1 MKRILILTSLAVL
14 LTVGCATNPAT
25 GQRELSLISE
35 QQAIQIGLEQHPI
48 IVEEF
53 GVYDEIP
60 ELNRLIDEIGRR
72 IAASSDRPDLPWR
85 FTLLDT
91 PMINAMALPGG
102 QIYVTRG
109 ILERMNSE
117 DELAGVIGHEIAHVA
132 AKHAEQRIS
141 QAQLAQV
148 GLVLGSVLAGP
159 AATQAYGGLAQLGA
173 QLLFQRYS
181 RTQETHADVL
191 GTAYM
196 AEAGYNPAGAANML
210 IVLQRLNSDGVS
222 SLEQYFL
229 SHPDPALRVQTV
241 RNEISDLQ
249 ERSGG
254 TFSTRPMD
262 RDSFIRK
269 MDGMLVGP
277 STLQTTIRD
286 NTVYQ
291 RRHGIVMPEPSGW
304 KATAAPGT
312 LFTMSPEQATGD
324 GFVVQEVPMS
334 AIQGARSVQDG
345 IRTLVQRMNLRFVT
359 STQATTRTGERF
371 TVDLWTGK
379 TQQGVVSVETTQ
391 FADADKIVVMMQ
403 ITQGAQGNQSRM
415 AGLLSATRFDR
426 ELARRVEPARMRLG
440 TVPAGTWSEAAARA
454 TGNRGDAE
462 IVAHI
467 NGFDVGDAVP
477 RSLLLKLPQA
487 VAGN

>member
-1 MKRILILTSLAVL
+1 MKRAAILTIMSVFLI
-14 LTVGCATNPAT
+14 TGCATNPAT

-35 QQAIQIGLEQHPI
+35 EQAIQIGLEQHPL

-53 GVYDEIP
+53 GIYDEIP
-60 ELNRLIDEIGRR
+60 ELNRMIDKMGRE
-72 IAASSDRPDLPWR
+72 IAAASDRPDLPWR

-141 QAQLAQV
+141 QSQLAQI

-159 AATQAYGGLAQLGA
+159 AATQSYGGLAQLGA
-173 QLLFQRYS
+173 QLLLQRYS
-181 RTQETHADVL
+181 RTQESHADVL

-196 AEAGYNPAGAANML
+196 AEAGYNPVGAQNML
-210 IVLQRLNSDGVS
+210 TVLQRLNKDGVS
-222 SLEQYFL
+222 PLEQYFL

-241 RNEISDLQ
+241 RNEISELEQ
-249 ERSGG
+249 RSGG
-254 TFSTRPMD
+254 GFSDRPMQ
-262 RDSFIRK
+262 RDAFIRK
-269 MDGMLVGP
+269 MEGMLVGP
-277 STLQTTIRD
+277 NTLQTTIRD

-291 RRHGIVMPEPSGW
+291 RRHGIVMPVPTGW

-312 LFTMSPEQATGD
+312 LFTMSPEQGTGT
-324 GFVVQEVPMS
+324 GFVVQEIPVS

-345 IRTLVQRMNLRFVT
+345 IRTLVQRMNLRYVT

-371 TVDLWTGK
+371 TVDLWTGR
-379 TQQGVVSVETTQ
+379 TQQGPVAVETTQ
-391 FADADKIVVMMQ
+391 FAEGDKIVVMMQ
-403 ITQGAQGNQSRM
+403 ITQGGQGNQSRI
-415 AGLLSATRFDR
+415 ASLLSATRFDR
-426 ELARRVEPARMRLG
+426 ELARRVEPDRMRLG
-440 TVPAGTWSEAAARA
+440 TRPGGTWAEVAARA
-454 TGNRGDAE
+454 TGDRSDAE
-462 IVAHI
+462 TIAHI
-467 NGFDVGDAVP
+467 NGYDLSDPVP
-477 RSLLLKLPQA
+477 RSELLKLPQA
-487 VAGN
+487 VAGD